1 MGKKNSVSIVKGVV
15 VTAIGIA
22 LYGFGGMLGIPVFAN
37 TTLKPA
43 MAILALFGAVYGPI
57 VGFLVGFVGHIITD
71 AFSGWG
77 IWVTWA
83 FGSGLVGAGIGSY
96 MYITK
101 HSLDSGVFGA
111 KEFGILTALA
121 FISNFVGYMISA
133 ILDFLFMNEPL
144 NKVVTQQLIVAV
156 VNTIVIAVIGSLLM
170 LLIAKRNASS
180 NNLEE
185 ENV

>member
-1 MGKKNSVSIVKGVV
+1 MKKNSVSIVKGVV

-77 IWVTWA
+77 VWVTWA
-83 FGSGLVGAGIGSY
+83 LGSGLVGAGIGSY

-101 HSLDSGVFGA
+101 NSLDDGVFTF
-111 KEFGILTALA
+111 KEIGILTGLA
-121 FISNFVGYMISA
+121 FVSNFIGYMISA
-133 ILDFLFMNEPL
+133 ILDFLFMGEPL
-144 NKVVTQQLIVAV
+144 NKVVFQQLIVAF
-156 VNTIVIAVIGSLLM
+156 VNTIVIAIIGSLLM
-170 LLIAKRNASS
+170 LLIANRNSS
-180 NNLEE
+180 NSNLEE
-185 ENV
+185 DNL

>member
-1 MGKKNSVSIVKGVV
+1 MKKNSVGLVKGVV

-77 IWVTWA
+77 VWVTWA
-83 FGSGLVGAGIGSY
+83 LGSGLVGAGIGSY

-101 HSLDSGVFGA
+101 HSLDEGVFGG
-111 KEFGILTALA
+111 KEVGILSGLA
-121 FISNFVGYMISA
+121 FASNFIGYMISA
-133 ILDFLFMNEPL
+133 ILDFLFLGEPL
-144 NKVVTQQLIVAV
+144 NKVFTQQIIVAF
-156 VNTIVIAVIGSLLM
+156 VNTLVIAVIGSLLM
-170 LLIAKRNASS
+170 LLIAKRNLA
-180 NNLEE
+180 NKNLEE
-185 ENV
+185 E